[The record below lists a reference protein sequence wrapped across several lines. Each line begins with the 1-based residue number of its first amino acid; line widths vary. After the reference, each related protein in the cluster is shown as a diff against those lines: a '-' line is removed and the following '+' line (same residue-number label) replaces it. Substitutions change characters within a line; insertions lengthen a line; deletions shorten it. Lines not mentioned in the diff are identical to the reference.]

1 MPKKWQKAGPVLE
14 VSSNSELDDDQNFSA
29 TSARMNIGSKNAS
42 TAENAT
48 DGTGNLTT
56 KE

>member
-48 DGTGNLTT
+48 DGTGDLTT